1 MDVKRVVGIA
11 ATIALVSLQSGCSF
25 LFVHGPPSNHAELAS
40 FDCSESN
47 GWPIFDVIWAGLN
60 GLGAATAGDT
70 PEMTSN
76 GGTSTGPS
84 QDEVVAVGV
93 TWLVVSGISAI
104 YGFSKTSE
112 CRTAKHRGE
121 APSPGDASVISSREC
136 QDQRTRALR
145 DADRETDPRARR
157 RMIDAAPVCAAPAA
171 PPTMPAPAAAPAS
184 ATAPMPAPAAAPA
197 PVVPAPPAQSPTS
210 SRMPVHRDLRSVH
223 TRSLAM
229 RSASADTARSAP

>member
-104 YGFSKTSE
+104 YGFSSR
-112 CRTAKHRGE
+112 C
-121 APSPGDASVISSREC
+121 ASSSRIG
-136 QDQRTRALR
+136 RWLASNL
-145 DADRETDPRARR
+145 
-157 RMIDAAPVCAAPAA
+157 
-171 PPTMPAPAAAPAS
+171 AAATS
-184 ATAPMPAPAAAPA
+184 RSNHAAR
-197 PVVPAPPAQSPTS
+197 STS
-210 SRMPVHRDLRSVH
+210 GKDSTRPERGGHSMVKVLLWNFRMSK
-223 TRSLAM
+223 
-229 RSASADTARSAP
+229 SASTA